1 VDDENANDE
10 IGTAGIQISRGAND
24 PGVYVGT
31 FNLTSSDVD
40 FIGIGPLVA
49 GDVITAV
56 TTPLEDGAFG
66 DPDTVLGVFN
76 TAGVRLAFN
85 DDANGWGSV
94 IRYVVPAD
102 GDYFIAVS
110 GLDDPTFQG
119 FHNEQG
125 SYLLAISVPAG
136 AASIVDDEDANDGIG
151 TAGIQIAR
159 GTDLSAYVGDFS
171 LTSSD
176 VDFLGLGALLVG
188 DVITVVTTPIE
199 DGAFGVP
206 DTILGVFDTAG
217 VRLAFNDDDDAG
229 GFASTIRFLV
239 PSAGEYFVAISGFG
253 DNLFEGLHD
262 KEGAYILTV
271 VLDPDPSAPTPT
283 PTATA
288 TATPTTTPT
297 ATATPTATPTS
308 TPNICLEPPAVCKK
322 NNDCCSNIC
331 SGPGQGQ
338 DKTCQPGPTATP
350 TATPTSTP
358 TSTAT
363 ATPTSTPIATPT
375 ATPTPS
381 PTSPPGVPT
390 ASIWSRALLG
400 LFMVA
405 GGALARRSRRTGT
418 GD

>member
-1 VDDENANDE
+1 VDDEDANDE
-10 IGTAGIQISRGAND
+10 IGTAGIQIARGAND

-31 FNLTSSDVD
+31 FSLTSSDVD

-56 TTPLEDGAFG
+56 TTPLEDGAFSA
-66 DPDTVLGVFN
+66 PDTVLGVFN
-76 TAGVRLAFN
+76 AAGFRLAFN
-85 DDANGWGSV
+85 DDANGFGSV
-94 IRYVVPAD
+94 IRYVAAAD

-119 FHNEQG
+119 LHNEQG
-125 SYLLAISVPAG
+125 SYLLTISVPAG
-136 AASIVDDEDANDGIG
+136 AASIVDDENANDGIG

-159 GTDLSAYVGDFS
+159 ETDPSAYVGDFS
-171 LTSSD
+171 LTSGD

-188 DVITVVTTPIE
+188 DVITVATTPLE

-206 DTILGVFDTAG
+206 DTILGVFDAAG
-217 VRLAFNDDDDAG
+217 ARLAFNDDDDAG

-239 PSAGEYFVAISGFG
+239 PSAGNYFVAASGFG

-262 KEGAYILTV
+262 KEGAYIFTV
-271 VLDPDPSAPTPT
+271 SLDPDTSAPTPT

-288 TATPTTTPT
+288 TATPTAEPT

-308 TPNICLEPPAVCKK
+308 TPNMCLEPPAVCKR

-338 DKTCQPGPTATP
+338 DKTCQPGPTPTSTP

-358 TSTAT
+358 T
-363 ATPTSTPIATPT
+363 ATPTSTPIVTPT

-381 PTSPPGVPT
+381 PTPPPGVPT
-390 ASIWSRALLG
+390 ASIWGRALLG
-400 LFMVA
+400 LLMVA
-405 GGALARRSRRTGT
+405 GGALARRSRQIGT